1 MNEIEIIIDKGDI
14 EKKVIISSGIISL
27 NKDENSIFSKY
38 SNISTIII
46 AGNGAFPPPFQKG
59 SRVLRAIR
67 ETSNNAI
74 DNWRLIVPIQ
84 QKETDFFKF
93 PIAISDTEIDIDS
106 KKNWGVWICESQ
118 SDNFPDILLINYPFW
133 LIGRAMKNNEFS
145 VDNYSEVLSITYR
158 TLLAAL
164 NATLTF
170 LSIEK
175 RYSQPNMLVLSD
187 ILNNLIDKTLDSNN
201 LIKLRIRIFTQVLCD
216 WLSKNDYFNS
226 ALITYGSG
234 FKSDLVERAWD
245 NEVQES
251 KSDFSEFG
259 DALELR
265 KRNLKY
271 INDLLNTTQ
280 EKYLKN
286 SLQMAFDTFKSPT
299 PSLSA
304 DLIQCR
310 TLCEA
315 ISLELCRKYEL
326 NYQAANFFS
335 YIQRMEESKKVSPWV
350 TSYLHVIRQL
360 GNEAAH
366 YKMEAIR
373 RPEKPVGK
381 DLIVLHAALNRILA
395 FCRDEQL

>member
-1 MNEIEIIIDKGDI
+1 MNEIEIIIDKGEV

-38 SNISTIII
+38 STISTIII
-46 AGNGAFPPPFQKG
+46 AGNGEFPPPFQKG
-59 SRVLRAIR
+59 SRVLRALR
-67 ETSNNAI
+67 ETSNNTI

-84 QKETDFFKF
+84 QKETDFFQF
-93 PIAISDTEIDIDS
+93 PIAISDSEIDVEN
-106 KKNWGVWICESQ
+106 KKNWGVWISESQ

-145 VDNYSEVLSITYR
+145 VDKYSEVLSIAYR

-164 NATLTF
+164 NASLTF

-187 ILNNLIDKTLDSNN
+187 ILNNLIDKTLNSST

-216 WLSKNDYFNS
+216 WLSKNDNFNC

-234 FKSDLVERAWD
+234 FKSDMVERAWD

-271 INDLLNTTQ
+271 INELLNTSQ

-286 SLQMAFDTFKSPT
+286 TLQMAFDTFKSTT

-326 NYQAANFFS
+326 NYQTATFFS